1 MTAVALPPR
10 VMIAA
15 PASGSGKTVVTC
27 ALIRLLQ
34 RAGMAPA
41 AFKCGPDFIDQLFHR
56 EVTGAAAG
64 NLDAF
69 FSDTPTLASLM
80 ARGAVGCD
88 IAVVE
93 GAMGLF
99 DGMAPGT
106 TDGSAYDVARASA
119 TPVVLVV
126 PARGA
131 STSLA
136 ATVQGFCRF
145 RPDADVRGVI
155 LNGCSAHACAYA
167 SEAIERECGVEV
179 VGYVPRDDA
188 FALESRHLGLVTA
201 GEVAAL
207 RARVDAMADVL
218 AATIDLERLVGLARA
233 ARQMEVEPYRSDPVG
248 RAAPRIAVACDEA
261 FCFRYAENLRMLED
275 MGAELV
281 SFSPLRDP
289 GLPEGAD
296 GLYLCGGYPEL
307 HAEALAGNGALRSRI
322 RRALAGGMPCV
333 AECGGF
339 LYLLERL
346 EDEAGAVWPMVGALK
361 GAARRGGG
369 LEHFGYIEL
378 TCGAPGLYGDAGV
391 ALRGHEFHY
400 WRAEFEGD
408 DAVARKPR
416 RERSWPCLVHAPSL
430 AAGFPHVYYP
440 SNPEA
445 ARAFVR
451 ACDRHRKQGSNEG

>member
-106 TDGSAYDVARASA
+106 TDGSAYDVARATA

-201 GEVAAL
+201 GEVADL

-233 ARQMEVEPYRSDPVG
+233 ARQMEVEP
-248 RAAPRIAVACDEA
+248 
-261 FCFRYAENLRMLED
+261 
-275 MGAELV
+275 
-281 SFSPLRDP
+281 
-289 GLPEGAD
+289 
-296 GLYLCGGYPEL
+296 
-307 HAEALAGNGALRSRI
+307 
-322 RRALAGGMPCV
+322 
-333 AECGGF
+333 
-339 LYLLERL
+339 
-346 EDEAGAVWPMVGALK
+346 
-361 GAARRGGG
+361 
-369 LEHFGYIEL
+369 
-378 TCGAPGLYGDAGV
+378 
-391 ALRGHEFHY
+391 
-400 WRAEFEGD
+400 
-408 DAVARKPR
+408 
-416 RERSWPCLVHAPSL
+416 
-430 AAGFPHVYYP
+430 
-440 SNPEA
+440 
-445 ARAFVR
+445 
-451 ACDRHRKQGSNEG
+451 